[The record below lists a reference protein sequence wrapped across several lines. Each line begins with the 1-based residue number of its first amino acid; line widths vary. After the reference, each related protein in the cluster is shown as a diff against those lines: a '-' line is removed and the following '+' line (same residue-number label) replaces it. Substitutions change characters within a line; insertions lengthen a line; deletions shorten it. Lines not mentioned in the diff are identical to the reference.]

1 MEVWQMTPDQGRDP
15 SGLARR
21 LGACI
26 QATAT
31 AAQVLPPVRV
41 LGRVRRSSGFLVA
54 SLLAALTVKL
64 LLAPRAAWADPIE
77 VNPSWESAP
86 WQGTVERLLNVTA
99 QTAFAC
105 CAFSLLAG
113 GAAMGLGKIV
123 GSYQA
128 GHRGLQL
135 MVGGGGGAL
144 VVAST
149 ASILSWLI
157 GPGETTA

>member
-1 MEVWQMTPDQGRDP
+1 MIRTVMPP
-15 SGLARR
+15 ARAAIR
-21 LGACI
+21 AAARWARGAG
-26 QATAT
+26 
-31 AAQVLPPVRV
+31 VV
-41 LGRVRRSSGFLVA
+41 
-54 SLLAALTVKL
+54 LTVAAVRA
-64 LLAPRAAWADPIE
+64 LLAPQVAWADPIE

-157 GPGETTA
+157 GPGETPA

>member
-1 MEVWQMTPDQGRDP
+1 M
-15 SGLARR
+15 
-21 LGACI
+21 
-26 QATAT
+26 ATAT
-31 AAQVLPPVRV
+31 RDLLPVRV
-41 LGRVRRSSGFLVA
+41 LDRVRRSAGLLVA
-54 SLLAALTVKL
+54 SLLAVLTVTL
-64 LLAPRAAWADPIE
+64 LLAPSAACADPIE
-77 VNPSWESAP
+77 VNPSWEAAP
-86 WQGTVERLLNVTA
+86 WRATVERLLNVGA

-113 GAAMGLGKIV
+113 GAAMGLGKMF

-157 GPGETTA
+157 G